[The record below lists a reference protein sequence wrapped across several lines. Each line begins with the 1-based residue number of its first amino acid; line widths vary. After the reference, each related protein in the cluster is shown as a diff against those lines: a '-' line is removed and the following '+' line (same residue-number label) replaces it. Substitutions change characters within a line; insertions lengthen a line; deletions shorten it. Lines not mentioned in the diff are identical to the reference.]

1 MATIS
6 LLPRKYPKHR
16 QFHSCQRC
24 IQLWRKGSQNLAI
37 TIACRSIHPDAY
49 VMVENYILVNAC
61 FDCWCKNTETSH
73 NFLSGPFLP
82 PSTLQWWEWNF
93 NLRADQSEAFCRK
106 TEEQGN
112 ERVPTISPRWTSSLE
127 AKPEPQLPGG
137 KISGSRHLRSIG
149 DDQLTIGDDQL
160 TCQQDCRQACWRLH
174 SWPKFQSQDPK
185 YLSFVC
191 PLNWGGLQP
200 WKPIIWINMAFWP
213 LTNIR
218 SI

>member
-1 MATIS
+1 MCRLLVSRPSAKIPRPAIIS
-6 LLPRKYPKHR
+6 CPVLFCPL
-16 QFHSCQRC
+16 
-24 IQLWRKGSQNLAI
+24 
-37 TIACRSIHPDAY
+37 
-49 VMVENYILVNAC
+49 
-61 FDCWCKNTETSH
+61 
-73 NFLSGPFLP
+73 
-82 PSTLQWWEWNF
+82 STLQCWEWNF
-93 NLRADQSEAFCRK
+93 NRRADQREAFCRK

-112 ERVPTISPRWTSSLE
+112 ERVPNNFSPVNVLSRSQARTSV
-127 AKPEPQLPGG
+127 APGG
-137 KISGSRHLRSIG
+137 KISGSRHLRSIR
-149 DDQLTIGDDQL
+149 DDQLTIFGSIGDDQL

-191 PLNWGGLQP
+191 PLNRGGLQP